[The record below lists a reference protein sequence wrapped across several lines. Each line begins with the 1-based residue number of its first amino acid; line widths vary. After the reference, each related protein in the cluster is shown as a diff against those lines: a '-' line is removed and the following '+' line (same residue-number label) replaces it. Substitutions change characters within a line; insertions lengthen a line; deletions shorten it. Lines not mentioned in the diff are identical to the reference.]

1 MTTPKRPVGRPRLPL
16 DERTRSMHVAASPA
30 DWSRYE
36 AAAAEDEV
44 TVSEW
49 IRDAAERKL
58 KARNRR
64 ANRP

>member
-1 MTTPKRPVGRPRLPL
+1 MNKPTKRPVGRPRLPA
-16 DERTRSMHVAASPA
+16 DERTKSQHIAASPA

-49 IRDAAERKL
+49 LRDAAERKL
-58 KARNRR
+58 KSRKR
-64 ANRP
+64 AAK